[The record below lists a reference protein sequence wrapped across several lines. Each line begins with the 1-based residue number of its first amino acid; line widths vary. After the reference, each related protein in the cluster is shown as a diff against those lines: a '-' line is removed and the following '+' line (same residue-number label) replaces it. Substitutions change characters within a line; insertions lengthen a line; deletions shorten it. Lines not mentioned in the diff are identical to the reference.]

1 MRKLGWILLL
11 LGGVPAVVLLALW
24 LIPVLQLIGLVTV
37 VAATFIPYLWLPTL
51 MSLSGLILLS
61 RRGWRWA
68 SAVLTGIAV
77 LVWGLP
83 LFGSLGESAPAGD
96 LQFISVNAQYG
107 QADPQKL
114 MELVLPST
122 DLLVIQ
128 EYTPELAEHLRD
140 VGIESD
146 FPHVIAEPRSDA
158 GGAAVYAREPIE
170 LISSHSTRFT
180 NQLIRTSPIDG
191 VEYTVANIHVIPPT
205 FGTREWNE
213 DSREI
218 AEWLAPHVGA
228 HLVVMGDF
236 NAIAQHSTMDYFF
249 DLGLIDPQ
257 SGISIG
263 RSSLSTWQPTWPVGM
278 AAPPFARIDHVLV
291 PQHSA
296 FAQNRYVTVP
306 GTDHKGIIG
315 GVFASR

>member
-11 LGGVPAVVLLALW
+11 TGGIPAVILLVLW
-24 LIPVLQLIGLVTV
+24 LIPVSQLLALPTV
-37 VAATFIPYLWLPTL
+37 VLATFIPYLWLPTL
-51 MSLSGLILLS
+51 MSLSGLILLT

-77 LVWGLP
+77 LVWSLP
-83 LFGSLGESAPAGD
+83 VFGSFAQPPPAGD
-96 LQFISVNAQYG
+96 LQFISINAQYG
-107 QADPQKL
+107 GMDVAHL
-114 MELVLPST
+114 SSLVRPST

-128 EYTPELAEHLRD
+128 EHTPELAERLRD
-140 VGIESD
+140 VGIEDD

-170 LISSHSTRFT
+170 LVSSHSTRFT

-218 AEWLAPHVGA
+218 AEWLDPNVGA

-257 SGISIG
+257 SGISVG

-278 AAPPFARIDHVLV
+278 AVPPFARIDHVLV

-306 GTDHKGIIG
+306 GTDHKAIVG